1 MNANRLNLRVRFL
14 QLKPLYRFGLIGIA
28 VVVIYVFLDDYCWS
42 YARNWTQEG
51 DRIQSLLERGA
62 ARENSLAK
70 EVERAAIV
78 FGSVEIPDD
87 VAKTSESLALAV
99 NETMKKHHITLYGYE
114 ALSGGKFSSGTMS
127 EVAGAGRRIERMRG
141 DVQFEISPDD
151 VAQIIADF
159 EESPSIDALNSIKL
173 RWIENQK
180 KVDIRLS
187 TEAWAIAA
195 RDVRKKGGS

>member
-1 MNANRLNLRVRFL
+1 
-14 QLKPLYRFGLIGIA
+14 
-28 VVVIYVFLDDYCWS
+28 
-42 YARNWTQEG
+42 
-51 DRIQSLLERGA
+51 
-62 ARENSLAK
+62 
-70 EVERAAIV
+70 
-78 FGSVEIPDD
+78 
-87 VAKTSESLALAV
+87 
-99 NETMKKHHITLYGYE
+99 
-114 ALSGGKFSSGTMS
+114 
-127 EVAGAGRRIERMRG
+127 MRG